1 MNQFVDN
8 TGAAWSLSIT
18 LGAARRVKNKIGVD
32 LLDPAS
38 KSSVGGV
45 ELPVSQRLLY
55 DDLFLTDV
63 VCSLLEP
70 QFKERGVDKDAFL
83 DRIDGSTL
91 KRIDAVFWEEYRAFF
106 EARGKEWAAKALTL
120 DLETRQTAA
129 QNALSQID
137 GSLSTDSPVELEST
151 PID

>member
-8 TGAAWSLSIT
+8 TGAAWSLTIT
-18 LGAARRVKNKIGVD
+18 LGAARRVKQKLGVD

-38 KSSVGGV
+38 KSN

-63 VCSLLEP
+63 IAALLEP
-70 QFKERGVDKDAFL
+70 QFKERGIDKDAFFE
-83 DRIDGSTL
+83 RIDGATL
-91 KRIDAVFWEEYRAFF
+91 KRVDAAFWEEYRAFF

-120 DLETRQTAA
+120 DLETRQAA
-129 QNALSQID
+129 AENALSQID
-137 GSLSTDSPVELEST
+137 GSLSTDSPVESEST